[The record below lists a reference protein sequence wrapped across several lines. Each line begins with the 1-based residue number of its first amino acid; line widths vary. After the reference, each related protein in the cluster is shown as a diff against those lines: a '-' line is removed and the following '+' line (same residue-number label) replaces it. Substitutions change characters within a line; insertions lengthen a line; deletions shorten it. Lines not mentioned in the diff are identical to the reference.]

1 MAVSILWTVHNL
13 SPLCIVP
20 LHLTFFLDASCDE
33 LKHPNQSR
41 STCWADEEVVALYF
55 FILCCCFSLFLFFD
69 LSLTCFLK
77 FV

>member
-1 MAVSILWTVHNL
+1 MDSAQFIPVVYCPTSSHI
-13 SPLCIVP
+13 
-20 LHLTFFLDASCDE
+20 FLDASCDE

-55 FILCCCFSLFLFFD
+55 LICCCCFSLFLFFD